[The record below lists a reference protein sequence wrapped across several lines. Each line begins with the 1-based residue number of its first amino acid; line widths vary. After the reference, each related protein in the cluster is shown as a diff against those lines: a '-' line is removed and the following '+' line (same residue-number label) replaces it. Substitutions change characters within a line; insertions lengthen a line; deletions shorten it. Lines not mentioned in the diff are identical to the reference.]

1 MQVSCQIATAPVNEI
16 PYKKWL
22 QYFQNFLLPCK
33 QLIAIVDYTPQ
44 KKKKRESKLMLS
56 SRRKVK

>member
-44 KKKKRESKLMLS
+44 KKKKKE
-56 SRRKVK
+56 KVN